1 MEAKRHKDR
10 FTIVR
15 QLLRLAKPYGLHLT
29 GIFLLSLISTPI
41 ALLLAFPL
49 KIAVDN
55 VIGSR
60 PLPHA
65 FAILLPTSAMGSKS
79 AYLTL
84 AFGLLLVLS
93 IVANIQAL
101 ASW

>member
-1 MEAKRHKDR
+1 MITNLATELMKSKRNKER
-10 FTIVR
+10 FAIVR
-15 QLLRLAKPYGLHLT
+15 ALARLARPYWLHLT

-41 ALLLAFPL
+41 SLLLAFPL

-65 FAILLPTSAMGSKS
+65 FEIFVPAAAMGSKPAS
-79 AYLTL
+79 AP
-84 AFGLLLVLS
+84 S
-93 IVANIQAL
+93 IG
-101 ASW
+101 